1 MVAIPDSSTSEASS
15 PLDVPESS
23 RGNGA
28 VANSSIRIRALTARQ
43 ERRLVEY
50 VEDMFLDI
58 MRNYKKRDHPST
70 TLPTLH
76 SYLGATHTLL
86 SLILQIPP
94 VVSNQASLRTA
105 LLLRFTS
112 ETLAAI
118 THYPRPILNGSR
130 TRAQS
135 QSQSDGGGAET
146 LKDLLDWLDELD
158 KGWHAVLCSQAWD
171 PSAHDGVDVYVD
183 FEPDSDHPLSDKP
196 DVDEHL
202 KSGSDV
208 PQTDEDYSPASLGR
222 TTSALSQTDRTRLRS
237 LLLSGSSALEEWLE
251 GIQAPPSTAPHRTNG
266 PSSGIQSNGETPSDV
281 EMDQESESNN
291 PASDLETTLEH
302 LGLQQAFD
310 DLFSRTLTSMGEL
323 GGEVLNAGE
332 ELEME

>member
-1 MVAIPDSSTSEASS
+1 MVAIPDSSASEAS
-15 PLDVPESS
+15 PPPDVPESS
-23 RGNGA
+23 RDNA
-28 VANSSIRIRALTARQ
+28 VANTSIRIQALTARQ

-76 SYLGATHTLL
+76 SYLRATHTLL

-94 VVSNQASLRTA
+94 VVTNQASLRTA
-105 LLLRFTS
+105 LLLRFSS

-135 QSQSDGGGAET
+135 QSQSDAGGAET
-146 LKDLLDWLDELD
+146 LKELLDWLDELD
-158 KGWHAVLCSQAWD
+158 KGWHVVLCSQAWD
-171 PSAHDGVDVYVD
+171 TSARDGVDVYVD
-183 FEPDSDHPLSDKP
+183 FEPDGDHLLSNKS

-208 PQTDEDYSPASLGR
+208 SQTDEDYSPASLGS
-222 TTSALSQTDRTRLRS
+222 TSSALSQTDRTRLRS

-251 GIQAPPSTAPHRTNG
+251 GIQAPPSTAPHRANG
-266 PSSGIQSNGETPSDV
+266 SSFGVQSNRESLSDV

-291 PASDLETTLEH
+291 PEDDLETTLEH

-323 GGEVLNAGE
+323 GGEVLSAGE

>member
-1 MVAIPDSSTSEASS
+1 MVAIPDSSASEVS
-15 PLDVPESS
+15 PPPEVSKSS
-23 RGNGA
+23 RNNTA
-28 VANSSIRIRALTARQ
+28 VNTSIRTQALTARQ

-50 VEDMFLDI
+50 VEDLFLDI

-76 SYLGATHTLL
+76 SYLRATHTLL

-112 ETLAAI
+112 EALAAI

-135 QSQSDGGGAET
+135 QSQSDAGGAET
-146 LKDLLDWLDELD
+146 LKELLDWLDELD

-171 PSAHDGVDVYVD
+171 TGAHDGVDVY
-183 FEPDSDHPLSDKP
+183 EPDGDHLLSNKS

-202 KSGSDV
+202 KPGSDLS
-208 PQTDEDYSPASLGR
+208 QTDEDYSPASLGS
-222 TTSALSQTDRTRLRS
+222 TSSALSQTDRTRLRS

-251 GIQAPPSTAPHRTNG
+251 GIQAPPSTAPHRASG
-266 PSSGIQSNGETPSDV
+266 SSSEVQSNGETLSDV
-281 EMDQESESNN
+281 EMDQALEPDN
-291 PASDLETTLEH
+291 PEDDLETTLEH